1 MKDKSLSDQIA
12 EVFCLKWIANAIM
25 FIGTYAMVFM
35 ISFAILHLFFEIG
48 WQVSLIGIALL
59 YISYKLL
66 DVVLTGILFFA
77 IVLIILLVPIL
88 FS

>member
-1 MKDKSLSDQIA
+1 MEEEKENRIIR
-12 EVFCLKWIANAIM
+12 EVFEKITETI
-25 FIGTYAMVFM
+25 ISVGTLCMVFM

-48 WQVSLIGIALL
+48 WQVSLIGITLF

-66 DVVLTGILFFA
+66 DIVLTGILYFA
-77 IVLIILLVPIL
+77 IVLIYLLVPIL